1 MLIRTPGKA
10 RLCVA
15 NSPIHGKG
23 LFALDH
29 IKEGDLL
36 GVIKGIRI
44 YTDDMHAIWLT
55 QYQAVRI
62 LCKFKYIN
70 HGDDPNVILYDT
82 LEVCALRDIEP
93 GEEILH
99 DYASGDWMEE

>member
-1 MLIRTPGKA
+1 MLIRTPSNA
-10 RLCVA
+10 RLCIA
-15 NSPIHGKG
+15 SSPIHGKG
-23 LFALDH
+23 LFALDR
-29 IKEGDLL
+29 INKDELL

-44 YTDDMHAIWLT
+44 YSDDMHAIWLT
-55 QYQAVRI
+55 EYQAVRI

-70 HGDDPNVILYDT
+70 HSDEPNVILYDT

-99 DYASGDWMEE
+99 NYDSGDWLEE

>member
-55 QYQAVRI
+55 QHQAVRI

-82 LEVCALRDIEP
+82 LEVCALRDIHP

-99 DYASGDWMEE
+99 DYASGDWIEE